1 MSTPDLD
8 ATRFL
13 GFLPEADLLAL
24 RARASEVR
32 IRAGDTA
39 FLEGD
44 RSGRVVIVEEG
55 VLRVSAVASTGEEL
69 LIAFRGP
76 GELLGEQSLLD
87 GGGHG
92 QTVRAVTDT
101 HVLSVA
107 GEAFLDLLATRPGV
121 SMALHRAHVQRLR
134 EADAMR
140 LELATINVEGR
151 IARRLG
157 ELFASTGDPELVIS
171 QQELANWV
179 GASREAVTKGLAKLR
194 RRGVLETSRG
204 SIRITDPVGLRALAA
219 T

>member
-1 MSTPDLD
+1 MTVDRD
-8 ATRFL
+8 NTRFL
-13 GFLPEADLLAL
+13 GSLPEPDLLAL
-24 RARASEVR
+24 RACASEVR
-32 IRAGDTA
+32 IQAGDTA

-44 RSGRVVIVEEG
+44 RSGRVVIVEAG
-55 VLRVSAVASTGEEL
+55 VLRVSAVAPTGEEL

-76 GELLGEQSLLD
+76 GEILGEQSLLD
-87 GGGHG
+87 GAGHG
-92 QTVRAVTDT
+92 QTVRAVTDAR
-101 HVLSVA
+101 VLSVG

-140 LELATINVEGR
+140 LELATMDVEGR
-151 IARRLG
+151 IARRLAD
-157 ELFASTGDPELVIS
+157 LYASTENADVVIS

-204 SIRITDPVGLRALAA
+204 SIHITDPDGLRRVAA
-219 T
+219 V